1 MNGSD
6 RLILCERG
14 IRMNKNLIPSYLAVE
29 DVMELL
35 AIRKSKAYSI
45 IKDLNVE
52 LETKGFM
59 TIPGRVPKKYLLER
73 FKLLES

>member
-1 MNGSD
+1 
-6 RLILCERG
+6 
-14 IRMNKNLIPSYLAVE
+14 MNKNLIPSYLAVE

>member
-1 MNGSD
+1 
-6 RLILCERG
+6 
-14 IRMNKNLIPSYLAVE
+14 MNKNLIPSYLAVE

-45 IKDLNVE
+45 IKNLNVE

>member
-1 MNGSD
+1 MSGSD

>member
-1 MNGSD
+1 MS
-6 RLILCERG
+6 
-14 IRMNKNLIPSYLAVE
+14 KNLIPSYLAVE

-52 LETKGFM
+52 LETKGFL

>member
-1 MNGSD
+1 
-6 RLILCERG
+6 
-14 IRMNKNLIPSYLAVE
+14 MNKNLITSYLAVE

-45 IKDLNVE
+45 IKKLNDE
-52 LETKGFM
+52 LEIKGFM

-73 FKLLES
+73 FKLLEL

>member
-1 MNGSD
+1 
-6 RLILCERG
+6 
-14 IRMNKNLIPSYLAVE
+14 MNKNLIPSYLAVE

-52 LETKGFM
+52 LETKGFL

>member
-52 LETKGFM
+52 LETKGFL

>member
-1 MNGSD
+1 MS
-6 RLILCERG
+6 
-14 IRMNKNLIPSYLAVE
+14 KNLVPSYLAVE

-35 AIRKSKAYSI
+35 DIRKSKAYSI

>member
-1 MNGSD
+1 
-6 RLILCERG
+6 
-14 IRMNKNLIPSYLAVE
+14 MNKNLITSYLAVE